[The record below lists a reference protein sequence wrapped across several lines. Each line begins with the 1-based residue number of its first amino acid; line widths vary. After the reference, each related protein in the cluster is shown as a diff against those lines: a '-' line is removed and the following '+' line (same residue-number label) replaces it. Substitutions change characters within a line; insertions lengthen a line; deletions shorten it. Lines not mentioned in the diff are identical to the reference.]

1 MDNELSPYHPQNDP
15 RLTERHSW
23 YTDNPAND
31 PMFLFNVIDAI
42 EEGDEELEE
51 FVRLSFEAGNLSWM
65 YHDGQRKMSEM
76 ISLPLLE
83 FLIFCSRQLGKSFFI
98 LCFAIEHCAKL
109 HKGRRP
115 LVRIFCQTQRQVN
128 DIVQDNM
135 QIIQAIAPEGW
146 IKRTK
151 SENRWTVGLG
161 EIRVGMM
168 SAAHVHGKR
177 GGNATLIITEEGCF
191 SPSEGFKEAVQLV
204 LSPQL
209 LRSEGKMVHVTT
221 ASEDEHHHMQAVI
234 KPKCELSGGF
244 INLTIY
250 HNPQLEDRQILAAY
264 DLIDDGTDEGWR
276 REYLCEIIRSSTLM
290 AIPSFSEEVHVAKL
304 EHKKWYK
311 YLVCGD
317 FGGVRDF
324 YCFHLIAYD
333 FELEKVVFLD
343 EKYFLSST
351 PTPEVLESVREW
363 DKYTTSR
370 VIDCPSQTQIDLS
383 ALGYAIMTPIKDK
396 FEDTLKY
403 ARTEFYRQTVLIDE
417 SCELLI
423 LTADTQKLN
432 KQKTDWER
440 NDATGHADALMS
452 GVYGLRSVDR
462 TTDLR
467 DKPRSQDVF
476 VPERLREKTIE
487 DKLKSL
493 SYR

>member
-1 MDNELSPYHPQNDP
+1 MDNELSPYHPKNDP
-15 RLTERHSW
+15 RLIERHSW
-23 YTDNPAND
+23 YSDNPAND
-31 PMFLFNVIDAI
+31 PMFLSNVIEAI
-42 EEGDEELEE
+42 EEGDEDLEE
-51 FVRLSFEAGNLSWM
+51 FVRVSFEVGNLSWLL
-65 YHDGQRKMSEM
+65 HDGQRKMAEI
-76 ISLPLLE
+76 ISKDLSE
-83 FLIFCSRQLGKSFFI
+83 FLVFCSRQLGKSFFI

-115 LVRIFCQTQRQVN
+115 LVRIFCQTQKQVT

-135 QIIQAIAPEGW
+135 QFIQALAPENW
-146 IKRTK
+146 IRRTK
-151 SENRWTVGLG
+151 SENRWSIGLG

-191 SPSEGFKEAVQLV
+191 SPSDSFKNAVQNV

-221 ASEDEHHHMQAVI
+221 ASEDEHHHVQAVI
-234 KPKCELSGGF
+234 KPKCELTGGF
-244 INLTIY
+244 INLSIY
-250 HNPQLEDRQILAAY
+250 HNPQLADRQILAAY
-264 DLIDDGTDEGWR
+264 DFVDDGTDEGWR
-276 REYLCEIIRSSTLM
+276 REYLCEVIRASTLM
-290 AIPSFSEEVHVAKL
+290 AIPSFKEEIHVSEIEY
-304 EHKKWYK
+304 KKWFK

-333 FELEKVVFLD
+333 FDIEKVVILG

-351 PTPEVLESVREW
+351 PTPEVLESLKEW

-403 ARTEFYRQTVLIDE
+403 ARTEFYREGVLIDK

-452 GVYGLRSVDR
+452 LVYGLRSVDR
-462 TTDLR
+462 NTD
-467 DKPRSQDVF
+467 Q
-476 VPERLREKTIE
+476 REKVRSEDIFIPDRLKEVSIE
-487 DKLKSL
+487 DKLKAL